1 MNRLLFSLKTCQK
14 SGAHFSEKKKRLR
27 QRAQKLRA
35 SKNMGAIFLGK
46 KSACG
51 NVPRSSGLP
60 KKSGTI
66 FQKYF
71 VQKPAKPATD
81 LSHNGH
87 QKIHLVQKPFR
98 LLFPATISLK
108 SFWTG
113 YFRPFR
119 PFRPGMFTTLQNQT
133 PRWQKSSHTCKTYQ
147 NKVQK
152 RHQHSVM
159 TPNRINRPPLDHQGK
174 LVNKSAQFAFFW
186 TVKKSV

>member
-14 SGAHFSEKKKRLR
+14 SGAHFSEKKKAPAATYPQVQGFQKSRGHFSEKKRRLR
-27 QRAQKLRA
+27 QRTHKFKAFR
-35 SKNMGAIFLGK
+35 NMGAIFLEK

-51 NVPRSSGLP
+51 NVVSRWGLP
-60 KKSGTI
+60 KVWTI

-71 VQKPAKPATD
+71 VQKPAKTVTD

-87 QKIHLVQKPFR
+87 QKIHLAQKPFR

-119 PFRPGMFTTLQNQT
+119 PGTFTTL
-133 PRWQKSSHTCKTYQ
+133 
-147 NKVQK
+147 
-152 RHQHSVM
+152 
-159 TPNRINRPPLDHQGK
+159 
-174 LVNKSAQFAFFW
+174 
-186 TVKKSV
+186 